1 MSFITRAFARTP
13 LARNAMRPLSTSA
26 IVRTSAGY
34 GDPQD
39 EKIENKTPLGKS
51 STDPENKQGRTETI
65 PTNGGNGSTSG
76 GHGGSSGS
84 SKGAVGSQ
92 GGKEGAG
99 NQAKEDVSGQEIR
112 ETKKIGEEPKNTAE
126 GGAGP
131 KGG

>member
-1 MSFITRAFARTP
+1 MAA
-13 LARNAMRPLSTSA
+13 RPLSSSA
-26 IVRTSAGY
+26 IIRTSAGY

-39 EKIENKTPLGKS
+39 EKIENRTPLGKS
-51 STDPENKQGRTETI
+51 STDPERKQGRTETI
-65 PTNGGNGSTSG
+65 ATNQGEGTSTGSGSASG
-76 GHGGSSGS
+76 GHGGDNSSSGS
-84 SKGAVGSQ
+84 SKGSVGSQ

-99 NQAKEDVSGQEIR
+99 NKAKEDVSAQEIR